1 MRNNMKR
8 ILSLIL
14 CITMLMGVMPTS
26 AFATEMVDPS
36 GMVSVQEY
44 TDSGP
49 VPEEE
54 ALEPSDEV
62 LDDGSSGENNGLN
75 EGDNELSDTDGLDPE
90 NEETG
95 DLVLDDNPADGIA
108 GESVEPSDAP
118 ISSEPLDDNNAVS
131 KTEPDTTIGA
141 SGELKEEIEEQHWI
155 QKYQEWALSQQVSTF
170 ALRRSASTFA
180 TR

>member
-49 VPEEE
+49 VPEE
-54 ALEPSDEV
+54 DQYR
-62 LDDGSSGENNGLN
+62 LN
-75 EGDNELSDTDGLDPE
+75 YILNLHKICLMLHDLMKQVFLYLSFPERVDNYCNHNL
-90 NEETG
+90 
-95 DLVLDDNPADGIA
+95 
-108 GESVEPSDAP
+108 
-118 ISSEPLDDNNAVS
+118 
-131 KTEPDTTIGA
+131 
-141 SGELKEEIEEQHWI
+141 
-155 QKYQEWALSQQVSTF
+155 
-170 ALRRSASTFA
+170 
-180 TR
+180 